1 MVKAILVDAGSG
13 ASGDMLISALSGLVD
28 GSEKL
33 LNAKLRA
40 AGVGKRVG
48 FGFVERGHV
57 RARLMKAVGKPV
69 RYSAAEMQKRI
80 AAGAKAAG
88 LSKGA
93 QEFCA
98 KAFGIILAAEKAVHG
113 TRDVHLHEL
122 AEEDTIMD
130 IIGTA
135 ALLDE
140 LGAFSGAQVLAL
152 PVGVGSGAGPAAM
165 EILRKARF
173 PFVIRE
179 SSHELCTPTGAA
191 LIVAAAR
198 PAEDVQMV
206 AEKVAY
212 GAGKAELEKPN
223 VLRAALG
230 EREGG
235 ANFIMLEANIDDM
248 SGEALQ
254 YAAER
259 LMEEGAKDSCII
271 PIIAKKG
278 RPGVIL
284 QALCNVA
291 DRQRVLDAMLRETT
305 TWGVREIPVQKHM
318 LERKIVIVK
327 TSLGAVHVKC
337 SAGIEK
343 CKPEFD
349 DVRAIA
355 RRKRMPLIEAYE
367 RISAECGCWRK
378 KQKII

>member
-1 MVKAILVDAGSG
+1 MI
-13 ASGDMLISALSGLVD
+13 ISALSGLVD
-28 GSEKL
+28 GSERL

-40 AGVGKRVG
+40 AGLGKRVG
-48 FGFVERGHV
+48 FRLVERGHI
-57 RARLMKAVGKPV
+57 RARLMKAAGKPV
-69 RYSAAEMQKRI
+69 RYSAVAMRKKI

-93 QEFCA
+93 QRFCTN
-98 KAFGIILAAEKAVHG
+98 AFGIILAAETAVHG
-113 TRDVHLHEL
+113 TKDVHLHEL
-122 AEEDTIMD
+122 AEEDTIVD
-130 IIGTA
+130 IIGA
-135 ALLDE
+135 ATLLEE
-140 LGAFSGAQVLAL
+140 LGAFSGAHVLAL
-152 PVGVGSGAGPAAM
+152 PIGVGSGAGPAAM

-173 PFVIRE
+173 PFVMRK

-191 LIVAAAR
+191 LIAAAAK
-198 PAEDVQMV
+198 PAEDVTMV

-223 VLRAALG
+223 VLRVALG
-230 EREGG
+230 EQKGG
-235 ANFIMLEANIDDM
+235 ANFIILEANIDDM
-248 SGEALQ
+248 SGEAVQ

-291 DRQRVLDAMLRETT
+291 DRQRVLDAMLQETT

-318 LERKIVIVK
+318 LERKTVLVR
-327 TSLGAVHVKC
+327 TSLGAVRMKC
-337 SAGIEK
+337 STGIEK

-355 RRKRMPLIEAYE
+355 RRKRMPLIDADE
-367 RISAECGCWRK
+367 RISAECGCGRK